1 VVKKSE
7 FIGIHKLEFM
17 EQKKRNNAE
26 FQRNRN
32 KTKIIL
38 KLQTSAFQIFKITN
52 NEITSASRQ
61 SKHII
66 RNKTKQ

>member
-1 VVKKSE
+1 
-7 FIGIHKLEFM
+7 M

-52 NEITSASRQ
+52 NEITSANRQ
-61 SKHII
+61 SQHII